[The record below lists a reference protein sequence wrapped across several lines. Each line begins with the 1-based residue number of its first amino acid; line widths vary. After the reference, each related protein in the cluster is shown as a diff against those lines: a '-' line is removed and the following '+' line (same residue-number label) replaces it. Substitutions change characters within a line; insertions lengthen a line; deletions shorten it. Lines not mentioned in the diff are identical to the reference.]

1 MDNCL
6 VYTTLGGSNV
16 EYSKLTIHMLKS
28 VKKYLPEVQ
37 IAIICNTQFAE
48 YIRKECSNIKFL
60 HFEILDT
67 IISND
72 EAAANK
78 LKIFDYDNIYKF
90 KSIIYLDSDIILKG
104 SNKIENIVNNIKIN
118 NIYLVK
124 EGNFDNFHWN
134 IQTYSNDKKLEFIKT
149 NKYTF
154 NTGQFIFSPCVKIK
168 NLFELAY
175 KSFMNDRHA
184 SLYEQGHF
192 NDVFLNQD
200 YVVLKYSLSEA
211 TLLHSL
217 THNNIWCNYN
227 INHFCGSGYTLE
239 TKLIAMLN
247 CLRS

>member
-1 MDNCL
+1 ML
-6 VYTTLGGSNV
+6 VLDIVYNYKNDL
-16 EYSKLTIHMLKS
+16 
-28 VKKYLPEVQ
+28 VK
-37 IAIICNTQFAE
+37 N
-48 YIRKECSNIKFL
+48 
-60 HFEILDT
+60 
-67 IISND
+67 
-72 EAAANK
+72 
-78 LKIFDYDNIYKF
+78 
-90 KSIIYLDSDIILKG
+90 SDIILKN
-104 SNKIENIVNNIKIN
+104 SNKIENIVNNIISN

-134 IQTYSNDKKLEFIKT
+134 IQTYSKDKKSEFINT

-168 NLFELAY
+168 DLFELAY
-175 KSFMNDRHA
+175 RSFKNDMHA

-200 YVVLKYSLSEA
+200 DVVLNYSLSDA

-217 THNNIWCNYN
+217 TRNDIWCNYN